1 MNTLLSLTAI
11 ILVSFGTS
19 FEASRQATIV
29 AVEKEVQAAYPD
41 AYVTS
46 AYTSSMIRKKLLERD
61 GTKIFSVSEA
71 LEDAKAKGY
80 KTVLIQPT
88 HMMYGLEYNEMKE
101 LAAPYEKQFD
111 KVLYGEPL
119 MATKEDVSVV
129 LGALAKGNKL
139 EKKQALVLMGHGTEY
154 FSNFLY
160 AATDYQAKL
169 EGYNNIF
176 VGTVEAFPTCEDVIK
191 LVKAAKF
198 KKVVLS
204 PLMLVAGDH
213 ANNDM
218 AGDEDDSW
226 KSQFTKAGFTVTTNI
241 KGLGEYPA
249 VRSLYVQHVAKA
261 LGVEPKNVVIDA
273 K

>member
-19 FEASRQATIV
+19 FEDSRQATIV

-46 AYTSSMIRKKLLERD
+46 AYTSTMIRNKLLKRD
-61 GTKIFSVSEA
+61 GTKVFSVEEA
-71 LEDAKAKGY
+71 LADAAEKGY
-80 KTVLIQPT
+80 KNVILQPT

-101 LAAPYEKQFD
+101 LAAPYADKFEK
-111 KVLYGEPL
+111 VAYGAPL
-119 MATKEDVSVV
+119 MATNADISRV
-129 LGALAKGNKL
+129 LKALADANPL

-169 EGYNNIF
+169 EGYPNIF
-176 VGTVEAFPTCEDVIK
+176 VGTVEAFPACEDVIK
-191 LVKAAKF
+191 LVKAAKY

-218 AGDEDDSW
+218 AGDDDDSW
-226 KSQFTKAGFTVTTNI
+226 KTQFTKAGFKVDTLI
-241 KGLGEYPA
+241 KGLGEYPE
-249 VRSLYVQHVAKA
+249 VRKVYVEHVAAALDELSGKA
-261 LGVEPKNVVIDA
+261 EEK
-273 K
+273 KE